1 MSRLINTVGAPVEGE
16 DRFWDREAD
25 LDLLAQRLDEGNHI
39 LLVAQRR
46 MGKTSLLREIARRLS
61 DRYACLFV
69 DVQKHESPADVIA
82 AIGGATRQHTNIWKH
97 TKATFGN
104 IVKAAGDKIDSLQI
118 SEVTIH
124 LRAGMAGDDWR
135 AKGDALFEALA
146 QVEGGTILM
155 LDEVPILIDRML
167 KGEEHEIHAEG
178 RREAEV
184 FLSWL
189 RENAL
194 RYAGRVRL
202 VVSGSIGLTPVLHRA
217 GLSATA
223 NYLMPFELPP
233 WGKDTAVGFIRAL
246 AESYGLDLS
255 AETCDYMVERIGCCI
270 PHHVQAYFSLAATY
284 CRRNNKAEF
293 SQADAE
299 EVYLHDMLGPRG
311 NTELAHYEERLLM
324 VLGRELGTL
333 AVGILTETAVEGSL
347 TPQAAH
353 AIAAEYVTDE
363 RSPEKSLLMVLEVLE
378 HDGYLRRAKGG
389 HEFISRLLRDWW
401 RDRFASPYAKPERR
415 EKD

>member
-1 MSRLINTVGAPVEGE
+1 MALINTVGPPVEGG
-16 DRFWDREAD
+16 DRFWNREDD
-25 LDLLAQRLDEGNHI
+25 LRLLTERLDEGNHV
-39 LLVAQRR
+39 LLLAQRR
-46 MGKTSLLREIARRLS
+46 MGKTSLLREVARRLS
-61 DRYACLFV
+61 NRYTCLFV
-69 DVQKHESPADVIA
+69 DVQKCDSAADVIA
-82 AIGGATRQHTNIWKH
+82 AIGVATRQYAGLWQH

-104 IVKAAGDKIDSLQI
+104 ILKAAGDKIDSLQI
-118 SEVTIH
+118 SDVTVH
-124 LRAGMAGDDWR
+124 LRAGMAGDDWC
-135 AKGDALFEALA
+135 AKGDALFDALA
-146 QVEGGTILM
+146 QVEGGVVLM
-155 LDEVPILIDRML
+155 LDEVPILVNRMM
-167 KGEEHEIHAEG
+167 KGEDHEIQPEG
-178 RREAEV
+178 RRQADL

-202 VVSGSIGLTPVLHRA
+202 VVSGSIGLIPVLQRA

-223 NYLMPFELPP
+223 NYLLPFELPP
-233 WGKDTAVGFIRAL
+233 WDKETAIAFLRAL
-246 AESYGLDLS
+246 AESYGLNIS
-255 AETCDYMVERIGCCI
+255 TETCDYMVERIGCCI
-270 PHHVQAYFSLAATY
+270 PHHVQTYFSLALTH
-284 CRRNNKAEF
+284 CRRNDKAEF

-311 NTELAHYEERLLM
+311 NTELAHYGERLLM

-353 AIAAEYVTDE
+353 AIAAEYAADSTA
-363 RSPEKSLLMVLEVLE
+363 PEESLRIVLGVLE
-378 HDGYLRRAKGG
+378 HDGYLRRTKNQY
-389 HEFISRLLRDWW
+389 EFVSRLLRDWW

>member
-1 MSRLINTVGAPVEGE
+1 MALVNTVGPPVEGE
-16 DRFWDREAD
+16 DRFWNREVD
-25 LDLLAQRLDEGNHI
+25 LRLLTARLDEGNHV

-46 MGKTSLLREIARRLS
+46 MGKTSILREIARRLR
-61 DRYACLFV
+61 DRYTCLFV

-82 AIGGATRQHTNIWKH
+82 AIGGATRQHANIWQR

-118 SEVTIH
+118 SEVTVH

-146 QVEGGTILM
+146 QVDSGTILM
-155 LDEVPILIDRML
+155 LDEVPILINRML
-167 KGEEHEIHAEG
+167 KGEDHEIQAEG
-178 RREAEV
+178 RREAEL

-223 NYLMPFELPP
+223 NYLMPFELSP
-233 WGKDTAVGFIRAL
+233 WDKDTAVGFIRAL
-246 AESYGLDLS
+246 AESYGLDVS
-255 AETCDYMVERIGCCI
+255 VETCGYMVERIGCCI
-270 PHHVQAYFSLAATY
+270 PHHVQTYFSLAVTY
-284 CRRNNKAEF
+284 CRRNDKAEF

-333 AVGILTETAVEGSL
+333 AVGILTETAVTGSL
-347 TPQAAH
+347 APQAAH
-353 AIAAEYVTDE
+353 AIAAEYAADATA
-363 RSPEKSLLMVLEVLE
+363 PEKSLRIVLGVLE
-378 HDGYLRRAKGG
+378 HDGYLRKERNQY
-389 HEFISRLLRDWW
+389 EFVSRLLRDWW

-415 EKD
+415 EKT